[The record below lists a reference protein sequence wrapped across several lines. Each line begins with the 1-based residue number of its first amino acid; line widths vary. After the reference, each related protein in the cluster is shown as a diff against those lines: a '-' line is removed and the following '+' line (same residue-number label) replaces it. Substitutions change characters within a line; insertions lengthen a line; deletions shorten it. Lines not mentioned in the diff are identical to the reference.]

1 MADDEAVHLNP
12 DSLDKYFRLD
22 AVSIFQLSEKADALL
37 EIDPTSEQLRLFV
50 PAVGG
55 MPEVDGLERVK
66 VDRIARPGGGS
77 RYRIVLDVAGMHYAG
92 YQLIE
97 SIVAYLREGSTFT
110 RAVAESIAV
119 MRDLLANRGRLTDDE
134 ETGLWGELTLLEDLV
149 SGIGEHSAVASWLG
163 PVASEHD
170 FSLERFEVEV
180 KTTRGEGRRHLIA
193 SDTQLQPSP
202 GRPLYLLSLQITLAG
217 ASQEGRTLP
226 QVVADLRAI
235 LDDTSSQFEAALY
248 AVGYRDGDADLYR
261 TRFQFRSKPRAYLID
276 DNFPSITRPRLEMT
290 VPNLQLVSEVR
301 YRVDVGGLS
310 PAHMPAPLDNFCEV

>member
-22 AVSIFQLSEKADALL
+22 AVSIFQLSEKVDALL
-37 EIDPTSEQLRLFV
+37 EIDPKSEQLRLFV

-55 MPEVDGLERVK
+55 MPDVDGLERVK
-66 VDRIARPGGGS
+66 VDRITRPGGGS

-119 MRDLLANRGRLTDDE
+119 MKDLLANRGRLTYDE
-134 ETGLWGELTLLEDLV
+134 ETGLWGELTLLEELV
-149 SGIGEHSAVASWLG
+149 SGVGEHSAVASWLG

-170 FSLERFEVEV
+170 FSLGTFEVEV
-180 KTTRGEGRRHLIA
+180 KTTRGEGRRHVIA

-202 GRPLYLLSLQITLAG
+202 DVRCTCFRSRSRLRARRRRGAPCRRLWLIFERFLTTLPRSSRLPSTPWVTGTVMRTSTGQGFSSG
-217 ASQEGRTLP
+217 ASH
-226 QVVADLRAI
+226 
-235 LDDTSSQFEAALY
+235 
-248 AVGYRDGDADLYR
+248 
-261 TRFQFRSKPRAYLID
+261 
-276 DNFPSITRPRLEMT
+276 
-290 VPNLQLVSEVR
+290 VPT
-301 YRVDVGGLS
+301 
-310 PAHMPAPLDNFCEV
+310 